1 MAQKLDTLLNYR
13 YEVRSPE
20 TCTITDLAGIHL
32 CTAVPGCVAEF
43 FGDGHPVTLSSD
55 LAVMRSIPGRPAQ
68 SRTLHLVDSDSA
80 SLELQ
85 ADHVYRAGESTSLA
99 LNVSEP
105 AADFICELSFS
116 CGSIAAEF
124 SSPAEWRW
132 RGDDVADGAFVPAAN
147 KRYSVVLFSDGVLMR
162 GLVRGETL

>member
-1 MAQKLDTLLNYR
+1 M
-13 YEVRSPE
+13 
-20 TCTITDLAGIHL
+20 
-32 CTAVPGCVAEF
+32 
-43 FGDGHPVTLSSD
+43 
-55 LAVMRSIPGRPAQ
+55 MRSVPGRPEQ
-68 SRTLHLVDSDSA
+68 SRTLHPVEADPVT
-80 SLELQ
+80 LELQ
-85 ADHVYRAGESTSLA
+85 ADHIYRAGVASSLA
-99 LNVSEP
+99 LCVSAP

-147 KRYSVVLFSDGVLMR
+147 KRYSVVLYSDGVLMR